1 MAAFLAGDRGVGA
14 GRDAGA
20 TDGTRLAGRLRRYRH
35 LGVPL

>member
-20 TDGTRLAGRLRRYRH
+20 ADSARLAGRGCFRH
-35 LGVPL
+35 RI